1 MTRFSDEAPD
11 RVVVETGGRVHLGFY
26 RPCAAG
32 GWVLGGLGVA
42 VDGVGFRVSAERAET
57 LIVEGCDV
65 DRLRAAAEA
74 AARSFGLS
82 GLRVRAEAC
91 IPRHVG
97 LGSTT
102 QLWLAV
108 HAAAAVLAGRSVE
121 EAVRAA
127 GRSRLSGV
135 GVGVFLWG
143 GLVADTGLRGGRPG
157 TVAPMTWTPL
167 PRGWTILAVL
177 PRVEGWR
184 VEEGAAEEAAVLQ
197 AVLHA
202 PGRACGR
209 AMEALVSKVYPGA
222 ASGDFNLFAEGLE
235 DIEAATAAAFSGSQ
249 PGGAY
254 CCRET
259 MLAAEELRRAGGR
272 AVGQSSWGPL
282 AYAWYPSPGEA
293 GDAAELLKR
302 RLPRGWRLL
311 LLRPRPRGARV
322 EPRPA
327 PPPRL

>member
-1 MTRFSDEAPD
+1 MTRFSDEALD

-32 GWVLGGLGVA
+32 GWVLGGVGVA
-42 VDGVGFRVSAERAET
+42 VDGVGFRVAAERADT
-57 LIVEGCDV
+57 ISVEGCDV

-74 AARSFGLS
+74 AARSFGLR
-82 GLRVRAEAC
+82 GLRVHADTC

-108 HAAAAVLAGRSVE
+108 HTAAAVLAGKGVE
-121 EAVRAA
+121 EAVKAA

-167 PRGWTILAVL
+167 PREWTILAVL

-184 VEEGAAEEAAVLQ
+184 VEEGAEEEATVLQ
-197 AVLHA
+197 AAL
-202 PGRACGR
+202 RAGGGGCSR
-209 AMEALVSKVYPGA
+209 AVEALVSKVYPGA
-222 ASGDFNLFAEGLE
+222 ATGDFDLFTEGLE

-254 CCRET
+254 CCSET
-259 MLAAEELRRAGGR
+259 RLAAEELRRAGGR

-282 AYAWYPSPGEA
+282 AYAWYPTLGEA
-293 GDAAELLKR
+293 EEAAERLRR

-327 PPPRL
+327 PPPRP